1 VLLDTHVLIWMVDDH
16 PRLGPKARSAI
27 VASSAPRF
35 SAASTWEMAIKAAQG
50 RMRTPRGFDDYLR
63 SSGLTDLPVSVVHTL
78 AVEGYPQ
85 LNGHDPFDRLLVAQ
99 AGVEQLN
106 LLTADARLLAAGLPF
121 TLDARL

>member
-1 VLLDTHVLIWMVDDH
+1 MLLDTHVLIWMVDDH

-50 RMRTPRGFDDYLR
+50 RMRTPRGFDDLPSVLR
-63 SSGLTDLPVSVVHTL
+63 VDRPARLGGPHAGSRGLP
-78 AVEGYPQ
+78 AAER
-85 LNGHDPFDRLLVAQ
+85 HDPFDRLQVAQ
-99 AGVEQLN
+99 AGVEQLT